1 MPLPEEITLTLF
13 NWLPRKDLLT
23 VFSVCKDWQR
33 ISLSAK
39 TWKEAGAS
47 SFENFKQRIEELCP
61 ELREFVFNERVS
73 LGLAERLHKVWSLSQ
88 EQRQGLKELP
98 NEVDEKLAKYL
109 FSNYGLALFLEGII
123 NKVDLEI
130 VPEDF
135 FKFICTK
142 GGFIALFI
150 EKLIAFEDIVL
161 LDFSHL
167 QWLFSEHGLQA
178 LREQLIP
185 IEQLVLL
192 TPSHLEFLLTPNGLS
207 ALREGLMTIDEV
219 VALKPVELQLSLTDL
234 RLAELRKVHSN
245 QLDCDSH
252 SYQSM

>member
-1 MPLPEEITLTLF
+1 M
-13 NWLPRKDLLT
+13 
-23 VFSVCKDWQR
+23 
-33 ISLSAK
+33 
-39 TWKEAGAS
+39 
-47 SFENFKQRIEELCP
+47 
-61 ELREFVFNERVS
+61 
-73 LGLAERLHKVWSLSQ
+73 
-88 EQRQGLKELP
+88 
-98 NEVDEKLAKYL
+98 AKYL

-123 NKVDLEI
+123 NKVDLES

-135 FKFICTK
+135 FKFICTR

-150 EKLIAFEDIVL
+150 EKLIVFEDIVL

-207 ALREGLMTIDEV
+207 ALREGLMTIQGSRYLVKDFGTSKSPKSTRQR
-219 VALKPVELQLSLTDL
+219 AKYFGRDCPASGTL
-234 RLAELRKVHSN
+234 R
-245 QLDCDSH
+245 
-252 SYQSM
+252 